1 MENLT
6 LDRLAGI
13 IAFARVA
20 SLGSYTE
27 ASRALSVSP
36 SAVSKSIKRL
46 EERLGIRLFTRTTR
60 SITLTPEGAELYEKA
75 LRLIREAESIEQTA
89 FAARNEPAG
98 LLRVTATVPV
108 GTRLIA
114 PRLPEFRGKYPGLN
128 VELRLTDTMTDLIE
142 EGIDVAVR
150 IGPVADSRLIA
161 FPLAPNIVSA
171 YASPD
176 YIKRRGMPRLP
187 SELDSHDLVRIRYQ
201 SSGQIMKW
209 HFRDEDEVIE
219 LMPEAAITVNSPE
232 AVLAILSEGGGIG
245 MLPSFLAIT
254 PVSHGLLVPVMPER
268 WVVRHNIM
276 AFWPESRRGNP
287 GVRAFNSF
295 LREIIPD
302 PAPWNVSFTSKK
314 RADETSALLLRIQI
328 YHGRGSPSSKKPPV
342 GPDSGNKAR
351 RTISRTASSTGLPP
365 DVSGSS
371 SVLVKLGFT
380 ALTLMFD
387 SCNSQ
392 AS

>member
-20 SLGSYTE
+20 SLGSYTA

-114 PRLPEFRGKYPGLN
+114 PHLPDFRSKYPGLN

-171 YASPD
+171 YASPA
-176 YIKRRGMPRLP
+176 YIKRRGMPRLL
-187 SELDSHDLVRIRYQ
+187 SELGSHDLVRIRYE

-209 HFRDEDEVIE
+209 RLREEDEITE
-219 LMPEAAITVNSPE
+219 LMPEASITVNSPE
-232 AVLAILSEGGGIG
+232 AILAILAAGGGIG
-245 MLPSFLAIT
+245 MLPSFLGIPA
-254 PVSHGLLVPVMPER
+254 VCEGLLMPVMPER
-268 WVVRHNIM
+268 WVMRHNIM

-287 GVRAFNSF
+287 GVRAFNAF
-295 LREIIPD
+295 LKEIIPD
-302 PAPWNVSFTSKK
+302 PAPWNDSFTSKK
-314 RADETSALLLRIQI
+314 K
-328 YHGRGSPSSKKPPV
+328 G
-342 GPDSGNKAR
+342 
-351 RTISRTASSTGLPP
+351 
-365 DVSGSS
+365 
-371 SVLVKLGFT
+371 
-380 ALTLMFD
+380 
-387 SCNSQ
+387 
-392 AS
+392 

>member
-114 PRLPEFRGKYPGLN
+114 PRLPEFRGK
-128 VELRLTDTMTDLIE
+128 
-142 EGIDVAVR
+142 
-150 IGPVADSRLIA
+150 
-161 FPLAPNIVSA
+161 
-171 YASPD
+171 
-176 YIKRRGMPRLP
+176 
-187 SELDSHDLVRIRYQ
+187 
-201 SSGQIMKW
+201 
-209 HFRDEDEVIE
+209 
-219 LMPEAAITVNSPE
+219 
-232 AVLAILSEGGGIG
+232 IG

-314 RADETSALLLRIQI
+314 K
-328 YHGRGSPSSKKPPV
+328 G
-342 GPDSGNKAR
+342 
-351 RTISRTASSTGLPP
+351 
-365 DVSGSS
+365 
-371 SVLVKLGFT
+371 
-380 ALTLMFD
+380 
-387 SCNSQ
+387 
-392 AS
+392 